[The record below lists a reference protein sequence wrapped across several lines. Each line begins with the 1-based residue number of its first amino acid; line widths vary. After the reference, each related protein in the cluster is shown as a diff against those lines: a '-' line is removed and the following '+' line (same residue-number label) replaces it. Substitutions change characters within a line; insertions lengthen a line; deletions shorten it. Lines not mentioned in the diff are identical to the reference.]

1 MEKKGLVHVY
11 TGNGKG
17 KTTAAVG
24 LGIRAAG
31 RDFKVVMVQFL
42 KSSDT
47 GELKIIEKI
56 PNFEVHR
63 FERPRGFFW
72 TLSDNEKKEL
82 QDDIDKAIGF
92 VNERLTKGD
101 CDMLILDEVMGAI
114 GNRLVN
120 PELLASKI
128 SSRKE
133 HIEVVLTGR
142 NVPDNIKEIADYVS
156 EINPVKHPF
165 DKGIPARRGIED

>member
-1 MEKKGLVHVY
+1 MERKGLVHVY

-17 KTTAAVG
+17 KTTASVG

-47 GELKIIEKI
+47 GELKIIEEL
-56 PNFEVHR
+56 PDFEVHR

-72 TLSDNEKKEL
+72 TLDENEKKEL
-82 QDDIDKAIGF
+82 QEDIDTALRF
-92 VNERLTKGD
+92 VDERLSKGD
-101 CDMLILDEVMGAI
+101 CDMLILDEIMGAI
-114 GNRLVN
+114 GNKLVDPN
-120 PELLASKI
+120 VLASKI
-128 SSRKE
+128 ANRKE
-133 HIEVVLTGR
+133 HLEVVLTGR
-142 NVPDNIKEIADYVS
+142 NVPEVIKEIADYVS
-156 EINPVKHPF
+156 EINPIKHPF